1 MCTHYHRSA
10 DRCKNLFKLQNG
22 EWVSPEQI
30 EAVLLAECRSLD
42 RLFVH
47 GCSTADEVVAVA
59 VLAPGA
65 TSIGV
70 HAEISAAAEKAQLRR
85 HQIPRSIHC
94 CAAGF
99 DFMVENG
106 LLTTTMKLCRWR
118 LREHFAG
125 ELEHMLQA
133 SSTLAHAALTRN
145 MQSAVQ
151 ILAKH
156 VHAAPGL
163 VATADDV
170 RAWAELEWSSMYVVA
185 TKARIDE
192 AFGIVM
198 PTDELMADCQDL
210 QLVLGLLHKCLS
222 PPAEAK
228 LANIVDWEAECV
240 LNASITTHQ
249 PLLVSTAAQLQP
261 VILVTGATGFLG
273 AAIVREL
280 VMRRQN
286 DGTPAPR
293 IECLVRCKQGTSP
306 QETLVRALERRLQL
320 SDALQTRLADGS
332 VLALEGD
339 LTRPWLGIADDRL
352 AELRANLVLVIHAG
366 AVVNHVLPY
375 RSLRAANC
383 DSVSEIVKIA
393 KGCHRRGLAVLYV
406 STIDVAGS
414 GEQDEGGFASAAELE
429 RDGGYVQSKWVAERQ
444 LLEAAKAGLCR
455 LAIVRPGLI
464 SSDTR
469 TGSTNASDWLSRFL
483 WAAMDAG
490 GFTGVPDQSLKFGGA
505 PETLHL
511 TPVDHAAAMVCGLL
525 DLEGFLAHNPAGQS
539 QSRTPV
545 TAVNT
550 YHMPS
555 TIVMTTRQ
563 FKMQFAAAA
572 THEGRP
578 MRVLEP
584 TEWIRYLEQLHPA
597 NPILPFAAEFRAG
610 LPPIAAHTVGSN
622 GRRLVTMVAEGTREY
637 TVAELQALVAYAGR
651 HMPFSPTPQHA

>member
-1 MCTHYHRSA
+1 M
-10 DRCKNLFKLQNG
+10 
-22 EWVSPEQI
+22 SPEQI
-30 EAVLLAECRSLD
+30 EAVLLAECPSLD

-47 GCSTADEVVAVA
+47 GCSKADEVVAVA

-70 HAEISAAAEKAQLRR
+70 HAEISAAAENAQLRR
-85 HQIPRSIHC
+85 HQTPRSLHC
-94 CAAGF
+94 CATGV
-99 DFMVENG
+99 DFTVENG
-106 LLTTTMKLCRWR
+106 LLTTTLKLCRWR

-133 SSTLAHAALTRN
+133 SSTLAHAALTRT

-163 VATADDV
+163 VATADDT
-170 RAWAELEWSSMYVVA
+170 RAWAELEWSSMHVVA
-185 TKARIDE
+185 TKARIDK

-210 QLVLGLLHKCLS
+210 QLVLRLLHKCIS
-222 PPAEAK
+222 PPAEAR

-240 LNASITTHQ
+240 LNASITTHHYDSS
-249 PLLVSTAAQLQP
+249 LLASTAEQLQP

-280 VMRRQN
+280 VMRRQT
-286 DGTPAPR
+286 DGTPPPR
-293 IECLVRCKQGTSP
+293 IECLVRCRQGTSP
-306 QETLVRALERRLQL
+306 QETLLRALERRLQL

-339 LTRPWLGIADDRL
+339 LTQPWLGIADDRL
-352 AELRANLVLVIHAG
+352 AELRTNLVLVIHAG

-375 RSLRAANC
+375 RRLRAANC

-406 STIDVAGS
+406 STIDAAGS

-429 RDGGYVQSKWVAERQ
+429 GEGGYVQSKWVAERQ
-444 LLEAAKAGLCR
+444 LLEAAKAGICR
-455 LAIVRPGLI
+455 LAVVRPGLL

-469 TGSTNASDWLSRFL
+469 TGSTNVSDWLSRFL

-490 GFTGVPDQSLKFGGA
+490 GFTGVPDQGLKFGGA

-525 DLEGFLAHNPAGQS
+525 DLEGFLAHTAAGQS
-539 QSRTPV
+539 PTPV

-555 TIVMTTRQ
+555 TVVMTTRQ

-584 TEWIRYLEQLHPA
+584 TEWIRYLEQLDPA

-622 GRRLVTMVAEGTREY
+622 GRRLVAVVAEGTREY

-651 HMPFSPTPQHA
+651 HMPFSPPAQIH